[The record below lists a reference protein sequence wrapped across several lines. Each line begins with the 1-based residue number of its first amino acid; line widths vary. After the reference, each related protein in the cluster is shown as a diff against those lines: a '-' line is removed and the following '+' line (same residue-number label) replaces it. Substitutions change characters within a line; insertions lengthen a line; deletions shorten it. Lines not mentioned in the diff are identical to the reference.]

1 MEFSQ
6 VHTSVF
12 NRIEATPS
20 DLVSKRNVAS
30 LIRQNQQEKV
40 GKGKPLPARIAYKPV
55 VFVGPS
61 GAGKGTLINKLME
74 KFPNKFAFSVS
85 CTTRQPREGE
95 IDGVHYN
102 FVTVEKFNEM
112 VANDEFIEHFTV
124 HNNSYGG
131 SSNSMDS
138 NSAISLK

>member
-1 MEFSQ
+1 M
-6 VHTSVF
+6 
-12 NRIEATPS
+12 
-20 DLVSKRNVAS
+20 
-30 LIRQNQQEKV
+30 

-124 HNNSYGG
+124 HNNSYGTTKAQLR
-131 SSNSMDS
+131 S
-138 NSAISLK
+138 I